1 MMALKNTPAAN
12 QWRLDHFQMVNWGGF
27 EGGPHRI
34 DLSADSTLIS
44 GATGTGKS
52 TFLDAYL
59 ALLMPSRIPF
69 NGASNSNTTGRARGE
84 NNRNVLS
91 YMRGKLDD
99 ERDPVS
105 GKLIHKVLRG
115 DHRPTWSAIAATWHS
130 TDGRWFTAA
139 RLYYAPPSAERFDDI
154 VKRMITI
161 ESQLSLDGFEQFAPG
176 GFDPVKLRSH
186 FPALEVPST
195 YYKFCNSVC
204 DHLGIGATGEG
215 ERALGLLARIQAG
228 REVTTI
234 DDLFKTMVLEAP
246 VTFQLADDAL
256 RHFDDIQISYEA
268 MKTAEAQVK
277 TLNGIIEW
285 HQRLTDARAEMAA
298 IDQFGLFQSGIT
310 PLTLWQHSTEARM
323 LESEIAAVIEAKKRE
338 QHSAAKAKTLEA
350 ELGTQ
355 VHEITDSIREA
366 GGGELERLERE
377 TERLNIRRTAVHD
390 ALELFTERT
399 QLLGAPPRSAQ
410 AFAELKT
417 ASTTFLTMEYP
428 ASYSQLDHERDQ
440 DGIERHETEKHLA
453 ELKAELASLQ
463 TRPGLMPRNMHAARE
478 LIADSL
484 GWSVHDLPFVGELI
498 DMAPGFEEWRLAA
511 DRAIRSFATVMLVD
525 RDKLKQFRIQIN
537 ELHLNSRIRFR
548 GAPLNHPTPSAP
560 KDSRLLPARLVV
572 DPDSAFAGWVADQ
585 IARRY
590 GYTCVENAAGL
601 DAVDRG
607 ITITG
612 QTKDGDQ
619 GAHGGQDRPVIGFSN
634 QTRQSELTDEI
645 NQGLDDLNALIDRHH
660 QLKEQL
666 EQLANRRDAHRH
678 VADCTWEQID
688 IMSATDALAQLQQR
702 HQQLL
707 FDNDPLAQLKAERE
721 DLRSQLEHASKS
733 RHLAE
738 DQEHKLSEKHAVLAE
753 RQDEVATALA
763 EAEETGQILDLAIAE
778 RLDAEFAK
786 LAIDN
791 PTAASLDS
799 ARAKIIDALKAS
811 TRSAER
817 IVNDAEREL
826 TGRFEAFQTNW
837 ARPDLSTSLNDYP
850 AYHDIL
856 VELNSEGLHQ
866 RRIKFTHEVVEWN
879 GIDLLRLHGAITES
893 IDEIKDRLDPINRIL
908 ANLEFGANRDR
919 LHMTMRHKEFPDVAR
934 FRQELAALCSNVTE
948 MVADEEID
956 SRYND
961 LKTFMNQLRGE
972 GRDHLID
979 VRRHIQI
986 EAERRD
992 ANDYDKILNV
1002 YVSVAGKSGGESQE
1016 LIAFI
1021 VGAALRYQLGSADW
1035 PRYAPVILDEGFIK
1049 SDESFTGRALEAWK
1063 GLGFQLIVGAP
1074 DDKVNSI
1081 ERHVDRVLCVTKNP
1095 RGYSHI
1101 TTLRDHETT

>member
-1 MMALKNTPAAN
+1 MAPKSPPAAS
-12 QWRLDHFQMVNWGGF
+12 QWRLNHFQMINWGGF

-52 TFLDAYL
+52 TFLDAYI

-99 ERDPVS
+99 ERDPS
-105 GKLIHKVLRG
+105 TGKLIHKVLRG

-154 VKRMITI
+154 VKRMVTI
-161 ESQLSLDGFEQFAPG
+161 ESQLALDDFEQFAPG
-176 GFDPVKLRSH
+176 GFDPVKLRAH
-186 FPALEVPST
+186 FPNLEVPTTYTKFST
-195 YYKFCNSVC
+195 EICN
-204 DHLGIGATGEG
+204 HLGIGASGEG

-228 REVTTI
+228 REVATI
-234 DDLFKTMVLEAP
+234 DDLFKTMVLEP
-246 VTFQLADDAL
+246 PITFQLADEAL
-256 RHFDDIQISYEA
+256 RHFDDIQISYDA

-277 TLNGIIEW
+277 TLTGIIEW
-285 HQRLTDARAEMAA
+285 HQRLTDARAEIAT
-298 IDQFGLFQSGIT
+298 IDRFGIFQSGIT
-310 PLTLWQHSTEARM
+310 PLTMWQYNTEARM
-323 LESEIAAVIEAKKRE
+323 LDTEIAAVIEAKKRE
-338 QHSAAKAKTLEA
+338 QHSAAKAKTQET
-350 ELGTQ
+350 ELNSQ
-355 VHEITDSIREA
+355 LHEIAESIREA
-366 GGGELERLERE
+366 GGGQIERLERE
-377 TERLNIRRTAVHD
+377 AQRLSARRTAVAE
-390 ALELFTERT
+390 ALELFNART
-399 QLLGAPPRSAQ
+399 KLLGISAHSAQ
-410 AFAELKT
+410 VFNDLKT
-417 ASTTFLTMEYP
+417 ASTTFLDTEYP
-428 ASYSQLDHERDQ
+428 ATYSKLDHEREQ
-440 DGIERHETEKHLA
+440 AGIGRYETEKRIA
-453 ELKAELASLQ
+453 ELKEELSCLQ
-463 TRPGLMPRNMHAARE
+463 TRPGLMPPAMHVARD
-478 LIADSL
+478 LIADAL
-484 GWSVHDLPFVGELI
+484 GWNVDDLPFVGELI
-498 DMAPGFEEWRLAA
+498 DMAPGYDDWRLAA
-511 DRAIRSFATVMLVD
+511 DRAIRSLATVMLVD
-525 RDKLKQFRIQIN
+525 RTKLRQFRVQIN
-537 ELHLNSRIRFR
+537 ELHLNNRIRFR
-548 GAPLNHPTPSAP
+548 GATISQPLPDPL
-560 KDSRLLPARLVV
+560 KDSRLLPARLIV
-572 DPDSAFAGWVADQ
+572 DPNSPFAGWVADQ

-590 GYTCVENAAGL
+590 SYTCVESAAAL
-601 DAVDRG
+601 DSVDRG

-612 QTKDGDQ
+612 QTRDGDQ
-619 GAHGGQDRPVIGFSN
+619 GAHGGQDRPIIGFSN
-634 QTRQSELTDEI
+634 QARQDELTDEI
-645 NQGLDDLNALIDRHH
+645 NQNITDLTALIDRNAHIK
-660 QLKEQL
+660 QQL
-666 EQLANRRDAHRH
+666 EQLADKRDAHRH
-678 VADCTWEQID
+678 IADTTWEQID
-688 IMSATDALAQLQQR
+688 VTAANEALTQVQQR

-707 FDNDPLAQLKAERE
+707 DDNNPLAQLKAEQA
-721 DLRSQLEHASKS
+721 DLKDQLEQAAKT

-738 DQEHKLSEKHAVLAE
+738 DKEHKLSEKHELLAE
-753 RQDEVATALA
+753 RQDVVATALA
-763 EAEETGQILDLAIAE
+763 EAEESGKTLDPAIGE

-791 PTAASLDS
+791 PAAANLEA
-799 ARAKIIDALKAS
+799 ARTRIIDALKAS

-817 IVNDAEREL
+817 IVTDAEREL

-837 ARPDLSTSLNDYP
+837 ERPDLSTSINDYP
-850 AYHDIL
+850 AYRDIL
-856 VELNSEGLHQ
+856 NELNSEGLHE
-866 RRIKFTHEVVEWN
+866 RRTKFTHEVVEWN

-908 ANLEFGANRDR
+908 ENLEFGANRDR
-919 LHMTMRHKEFPDVAR
+919 LHMTMRHKDFPDVAR
-934 FRQELAALCSNVTE
+934 FRQELANLCLNVTE
-948 MVADEEID
+948 MVSDEEID
-956 SRYND
+956 ARYNA
-961 LKTFMNQLRGE
+961 LKTFMNQLRGD

-992 ANDYDKILNV
+992 ANDYDKVLNV

-1049 SDESFTGRALEAWK
+1049 SDESFTGRAVEAWK

-1101 TTLRDHETT
+1101 TTLRDHEGQ